1 MRLARLLDESPDL
14 SLSLAGSD
22 LAGVEVSSVA
32 YDSRSVAPGALFAC
46 IRGSI
51 ADGHDYAASAV
62 ERGAVALVVERVL
75 SS

>member
-32 YDSRSVAPGALFAC
+32 YDSRSVAPGALFA
-46 IRGSI
+46 
-51 ADGHDYAASAV
+51 ASA
-62 ERGAVALVVERVL
+62 G
-75 SS
+75 